1 MISRT
6 DSGLAHS
13 SHSFGWMRSG
23 DGFSKQRRRKLIQ
36 CTFKFELKLKLEVNY
51 HHVTLKCQAT
61 CTKCV
66 YGQDGSLKLQAALSE
81 DEQYRDGCLKVS

>member
-1 MISRT
+1 M
-6 DSGLAHS
+6 
-13 SHSFGWMRSG
+13 
-23 DGFSKQRRRKLIQ
+23 KLIQ
-36 CTFKFELKLKLEVNY
+36 CTLKFELKLNLEVNY

-81 DEQYRDGCLKVS
+81 DEQYRDGCLKIC